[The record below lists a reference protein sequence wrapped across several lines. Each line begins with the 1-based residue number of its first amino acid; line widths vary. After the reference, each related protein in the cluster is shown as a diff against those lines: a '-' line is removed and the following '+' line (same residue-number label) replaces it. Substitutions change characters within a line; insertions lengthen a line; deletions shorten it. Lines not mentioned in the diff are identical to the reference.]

1 MTKSLWFSGIQ
12 LLGLH
17 VLSPFF
23 FSFRDVL
30 HLRSSPPSSFLNK
43 RLLCAS
49 MAPQGCSLHW
59 TLCVLSRTAWIS
71 AELAL
76 GQKKVPQKDPID
88 ERKNEEKT
96 FPFDPQ
102 PFTCLL
108 SKRFGKDDLHGR
120 YFGRASKHQL
130 DKIASNTI
138 ITFVFFTVYSSCVS
152 LQHYRSNFEVRSIGS
167 VVGKTSGEAK
177 KSDHLHSSEAL

>member
-1 MTKSLWFSGIQ
+1 M
-12 LLGLH
+12 
-17 VLSPFF
+17 V
-23 FSFRDVL
+23 
-30 HLRSSPPSSFLNK
+30 
-43 RLLCAS
+43 
-49 MAPQGCSLHW
+49 
-59 TLCVLSRTAWIS
+59 VLSRTAWIS

-76 GQKKVPQKDPID
+76 GQKKVPKNDPID

-96 FPFDPQ
+96 FLFDPQ

-138 ITFVFFTVYSSCVS
+138 ITFVFLQFIMRVFPYNTTVVI
-152 LQHYRSNFEVRSIGS
+152 LRFVAARSIGS
-167 VVGKTSGEAK
+167 VLGKTSGEAK